1 MLFLAWVWARAG
13 VVGDGLVSIGTH
25 NNPGICFQSA
35 RVLVGCLCWTQRRFC
50 CPCWS
55 GLGLR
60 AWRVLD
66 LRFGRGGSALGA
78 GARGHVGC
86 GVL

>member
-35 RVLVGCLCWTQRRFC
+35 RVLVGCLCWTQRRLC

-55 GLGLR
+55 GWGLR

-78 GARGHVGC
+78 GARGRVGC